1 MDLPFEPLEELEN
14 ATKEPQLKFPRFW
27 KLLSIP
33 RLVDKPQNPI
43 LATIERLREPYL
55 TALPEELVSIVHTTI
70 DGSRNIEDVSNIWDQ
85 LSLDSE
91 LGSRKVRSFHF
102 LRNWG
107 AC

>member
-1 MDLPFEPLEELEN
+1 MDLPFEPLEELEHG
-14 ATKEPQLKFPRFW
+14 TKEPEPKPLRSW

-55 TALPEELVSIVHTTI
+55 TVLPEELVSIVHTKI
-70 DGSRNIEDVSNIWDQ
+70 DNSGINEDVSTIWDQ

-91 LGSRKVRSFHF
+91 LGSRKVRSSPF
-102 LRNWG
+102 LSNW
-107 AC
+107 